1 MPVGSEQREHCSVI
15 PLSYW
20 LFLPHNAISHILDA
34 LKNILKTKLSNQS
47 QLCKGG
53 NTSLGFLLRKL
64 CFNATND
71 DENRVVGRYRHA
83 ARFDVFGFF
92 I

>member
-1 MPVGSEQREHCSVI
+1 MQREHCSVI

-53 NTSLGFLLRKL
+53 NTSLEFLLRKL
-64 CFNATND
+64 CFKATDD

-92 I
+92 IRGF